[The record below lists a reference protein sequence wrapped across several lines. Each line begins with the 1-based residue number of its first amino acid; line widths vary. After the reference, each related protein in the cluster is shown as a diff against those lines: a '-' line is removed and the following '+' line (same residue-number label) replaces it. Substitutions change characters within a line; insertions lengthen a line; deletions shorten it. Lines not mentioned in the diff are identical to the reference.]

1 MLTLAT
7 YAEKTKSNFSIMK
20 ILEVIQNETHSMSL
34 MNMRESFYKI
44 SSQGYPKMTE
54 YFNAAGKSMENRG
67 WIIYKPFVWQAL
79 KKGLTWY
86 INSTS
91 LNIPLTEIRLY

>member
-1 MLTLAT
+1 
-7 YAEKTKSNFSIMK
+7 
-20 ILEVIQNETHSMSL
+20 MSL

-67 WIIYKPFVWQAL
+67 
-79 KKGLTWY
+79 
-86 INSTS
+86 
-91 LNIPLTEIRLY
+91 